1 MDTEQIKKRGKALFL
16 AAALLCGAAGYPD
29 AKETEPIQI
38 VKAEPAGIRKDAA
51 AEAQAAEP
59 AEASESQP
67 VQTRTAEQ
75 AAETR
80 TAEQADPETEDGR
93 IDLNSA
99 GSQQL
104 QSLKGIGPAKAAAII
119 AYREDYGGFVC
130 AEEITQVK
138 GIGPATYEKIKDQ
151 IYVETER
158 TGQDQ

>member
-1 MDTEQIKKRGKALFL
+1 MDTEQTKKRGKALFL

-29 AKETEPIQI
+29 AKETEPIRI
-38 VKAEPAGIRKDAA
+38 VKAEPAEIRKDAA
-51 AEAQAAEP
+51 TEAQAAEP
-59 AEASESQP
+59 AETRIAEQP
-67 VQTRTAEQ
+67 AETRVSEQ
-75 AAETR
+75 AA
-80 TAEQADPETEDGR
+80 PETKDGR

-119 AYREDYGGFVC
+119 AYRENYGGFVC

-151 IYVETER
+151 IYVETDR